1 MEGERRFRWG
11 GFLLGTRPGRM
22 ALLGAALFALLWVL
36 PRGCSRKTVPVEREG
51 RPAPAAGS
59 EAPLPA
65 SPRGFEDTLTLG
77 EKYQALIARWGGDL
91 AAAKDDLAAARGE
104 IEALKKALAEERSR
118 QESER
123 KGLLSTLERVRS
135 EIEKDLSSGEPGALR
150 RVPSG
155 DAKPEASE
163 GALRTIRLA
172 QGPSRRAPSERSV
185 RIPTAASAVATLLN
199 GVFAPTAGEPSPV
212 RLRLEAALLGPNR
225 SRVGLRNAFLIG
237 KAQGDPNSS
246 RVLVQVDRL
255 SYVGRDGKAVETRA
269 LGYVVGEDGLE
280 GIPGR
285 YEWRAWDLVPPASL
299 SSALA
304 AGSEALA
311 GREVARGMTPLG
323 GTLEVLSGDALK
335 HAGFRGLGGGT
346 SKLTEILVER
356 MREIRPAVSVAAG
369 RPVTVVF
376 LEGVTLEGLAPS
388 EVEDESGGDPFG
400 GLDLV
405 R

>member
-1 MEGERRFRWG
+1 MEGESRVRWG
-11 GFLLGTRPGRM
+11 RFLLGTRPGRM
-22 ALLGAALFALLWVL
+22 ALLGTALLALLWTL
-36 PRGCSRKTVPVEREG
+36 PRGCSRKAASAKPEG
-51 RPAPAAGS
+51 APSPAAGP
-59 EAPLPA
+59 EASLPA
-65 SPRGFEDTLTLG
+65 SPRGFEETLTLG

-91 AAAKDDLAAARGE
+91 GAAKEELAAARGE
-104 IEALKKALAEERSR
+104 IEALKRSLAEERSR
-118 QESER
+118 QEAER
-123 KGLLSTLERVRS
+123 KGLHSTLERVRS
-135 EIEKDLSSGEPGALR
+135 ELERDLSSPEPGALR
-150 RVPSG
+150 KVPPG
-155 DAKPEASE
+155 DAPSDASD
-163 GALRTIRLA
+163 GTLRTIRLA
-172 QGPSRRAPSERSV
+172 AGPSRRSPSERSV
-185 RIPTAASAVATLLN
+185 RIPTAAAAVATLLN

-212 RLRLEAALLGPNR
+212 RLRFEEALLGPNR
-225 SRVGLRNAFLIG
+225 SRVGLRNTFLIG

-299 SSALA
+299 SSALE
-304 AGSEALA
+304 AGSEAFA
-311 GREVARGMTPLG
+311 AREVARGMTPLG
-323 GTLEVLSGDALK
+323 GTLEILSGDALK
-335 HAGFRGLGGGT
+335 YAGFRGLGGGA

-356 MREIRPAVSVAAG
+356 MREIRPAVSVPAG

-376 LEGVTLEGLAPS
+376 LEGVTLEGLAPD
-388 EVEDESGGDPFG
+388 EVEDESSGDPFG